1 MTPETR
7 QEKFNSQTHALY
19 AELGRFVVSF
29 EELVAEM
36 RQMTSLL
43 AADGTAPNHG
53 RQQQVANIFTAN
65 LTADPLAKAFRSI
78 LILALESYQPQSQ
91 VPEIKNLL
99 SDLFSRITAI
109 NQIRNKFLHGTWHIN
124 YATQEQQDF
133 SQAKGIKLSNTADG
147 LRITQLDESAESFL
161 KSTEECKTIRDIVR
175 DISICIVT
183 KTDILQLFRYE
194 NKKLTRVIHSI
205 DS

>member
-1 MTPETR
+1 MTPEKR
-7 QEKFNSQTHALY
+7 QEKFKSQTHALY

-36 RQMTSLL
+36 RMMTSLL
-43 AADGTAPNHG
+43 AADGTAPNHV
-53 RQQQVANIFTAN
+53 RQQQVANIFTAD
-65 LTADPLAKAFRSI
+65 LTADPLAKVFRSI
-78 LILALESYQPQSQ
+78 LNLALENYLPQSQ
-91 VPEIKNLL
+91 LPEIKKLL

-109 NQIRNKFLHGTWHIN
+109 NKIRNKFLHGTWHIN

-147 LRITQLDESAESFL
+147 LRITRLDESIESFL
-161 KSTEECKTIRDIVR
+161 QSTQECQTIRGIVR

-183 KTDILQLFRYE
+183 KDNILKIFKYE
-194 NKKLTRVIHSI
+194 NKKLTRAHP
-205 DS
+205 